1 MASPNRPGCLFHGTT
16 LLLATLSLAAIAAVT
31 YTALL
36 VLQNYPHIDLA
47 ATVRTHPALQN
58 NSNLDGIAHEALA
71 AFHSG
76 LDTVYYFGMAVWRG
90 SLLLLLPALLV
101 GFLAPKTTRPTTR
114 CAPAVWAATLLATGL
129 TAERAGS
136 YFHRFVA
143 QPKGHFDVGH
153 TRAVVSHFI
162 VAEQAIPWG
171 LLMAGA
177 LLVALNLGLL
187 LSLRR
192 LWIVARGR
200 EAARRARPP
209 RAMVSFSRADLSI
222 ERKRHEKDE
231 GWIETP
237 TDP

>member
-76 LDTVYYFGMAVWRG
+76 LDTVYYFEMAVWRG

-101 GFLAPKTTRPTTR
+101 GFLAPKTT
-114 CAPAVWAATLLATGL
+114 
-129 TAERAGS
+129 
-136 YFHRFVA
+136 
-143 QPKGHFDVGH
+143 
-153 TRAVVSHFI
+153 
-162 VAEQAIPWG
+162 
-171 LLMAGA
+171 
-177 LLVALNLGLL
+177 
-187 LSLRR
+187 
-192 LWIVARGR
+192 
-200 EAARRARPP
+200 
-209 RAMVSFSRADLSI
+209 
-222 ERKRHEKDE
+222 
-231 GWIETP
+231 
-237 TDP
+237 